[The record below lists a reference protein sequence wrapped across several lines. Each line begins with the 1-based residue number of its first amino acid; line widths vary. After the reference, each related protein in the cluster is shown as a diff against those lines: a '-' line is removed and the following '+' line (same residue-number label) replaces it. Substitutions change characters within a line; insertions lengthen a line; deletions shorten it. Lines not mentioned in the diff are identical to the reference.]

1 MPALSTT
8 RPLVLVCLL
17 TNELLN
23 KLNLNLEPPWEARFL
38 KRKPSEYMTSDEFF
52 YALNW
57 RNLLSLVY
65 SAHRRTDAL
74 GHLVAKHGENVQG
87 KRECFGVSQT
97 ADQED
102 AAQPS
107 FIAREKGV
115 LSYDG

>member
-57 RNLLSLVY
+57 RSLLSLCIQRIGAQTHWDTSWPNTVKMFKGREDI
-65 SAHRRTDAL
+65 SESHKRQIKRMRLRQAL
-74 GHLVAKHGENVQG
+74 LPAKKE
-87 KRECFGVSQT
+87 
-97 ADQED
+97 
-102 AAQPS
+102 
-107 FIAREKGV
+107 
-115 LSYDG
+115 Y